1 VIPIGLFGI
10 ANFNNNRNLNSTTE
24 WWFDKGTFAV
34 LEYMKETYEAEGK
47 HTPYSIDSY
56 WVNYNSLDFHTKHST
71 PHYDKY
77 ALLPDWHPR
86 RTFPEDTE
94 FYYTEERAEIDAIIT
109 RYDIVLRI
117 PESGLVLLRK
127 KRDAVSPNQ

>member
-1 VIPIGLFGI
+1 
-10 ANFNNNRNLNSTTE
+10 
-24 WWFDKGTFAV
+24 
-34 LEYMKETYEAEGK
+34 
-47 HTPYSIDSY
+47 
-56 WVNYNSLDFHTKHST
+56 
-71 PHYDKY
+71 
-77 ALLPDWHPR
+77 LLPDWHPR

-127 KRDAVSPNQ
+127 KRDAVPPNQ